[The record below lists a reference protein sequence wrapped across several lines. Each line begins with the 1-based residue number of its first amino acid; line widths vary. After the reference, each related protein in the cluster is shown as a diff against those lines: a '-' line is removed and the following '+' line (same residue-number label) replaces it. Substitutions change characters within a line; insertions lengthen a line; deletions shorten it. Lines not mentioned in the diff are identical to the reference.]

1 MTTALYRRYR
11 PETFAEMVGQEHVTG
26 PLQQAL
32 RSGRV
37 NHAYLF
43 SGPRGCGKTT
53 SARVLARCLN
63 CAQGPTDTPCGECP
77 SCVELARGGPGSL
90 DVVEIDAASHGGV
103 DDARDLRERAT
114 FAPARDRYKIFILD
128 EAHMVTS
135 QGFNALLKIVE
146 EPPEH
151 VKFIFATTEP
161 DKVIGTIRSRTHHYP
176 FRLVPPDVMTP
187 FLAGLCEAEGIEAGP
202 GVLPLVV
209 RAGGGSFRDALS
221 VLDQLLAGGQTIEY
235 EGALALLGY
244 TSVALLDDVVSAVS
258 AGDGASAFRVIDQVI
273 STGHEPRRFVE
284 DLLERLRD
292 LIVLAAAGDA
302 ASAAMRELPADQF
315 ERMETQARNLGPAEL
330 SRAADL
336 VNDALREMAGATSP
350 RLQLELLVARL
361 LLPSADDGDLGVAA
375 RLDRLER
382 GAGAGGAVPAVTATS
397 AARPVAPVASPPAP
411 SAPAAAAP
419 APADLEETERRRPP
433 VAPEPEPR
441 SDGEDAPDEPA
452 ATVPAEPSPAVAPAP
467 APAVPAPVEAASGG
481 VAQVE
486 TELLRRRWD
495 EVLATIAGLRRATWA
510 LVSQNAQVG
519 ELTGSTLS
527 LVFSSAG
534 LATAFR
540 NGSHSEVV
548 QRALHET
555 LGVDVRVEGTLAGA
569 EGATGGPATG
579 AVPVA
584 GRAASPVEASAPA
597 TEVSD
602 SPAPATR
609 HVPRVGSPSV
619 ASPAG
624 NGPSSVSPGGSAA
637 STRSPAA
644 SAPSPGGPPSDTAP
658 PSDPTPPSRTAP
670 PWDAPGRTPPSAPSP
685 GEPPPPES
693 DEDAYARAR
702 SEIDASDPT
711 IDESRT
717 MGVPLIAEML
727 GGTIIEEQTDQP

>member
-1 MTTALYRRYR
+1 
-11 PETFAEMVGQEHVTG
+11 
-26 PLQQAL
+26 
-32 RSGRV
+32 
-37 NHAYLF
+37 
-43 SGPRGCGKTT
+43 
-53 SARVLARCLN
+53 
-63 CAQGPTDTPCGECP
+63 
-77 SCVELARGGPGSL
+77 
-90 DVVEIDAASHGGV
+90 
-103 DDARDLRERAT
+103 
-114 FAPARDRYKIFILD
+114 
-128 EAHMVTS
+128 
-135 QGFNALLKIVE
+135 
-146 EPPEH
+146 
-151 VKFIFATTEP
+151 
-161 DKVIGTIRSRTHHYP
+161 
-176 FRLVPPDVMTP
+176 
-187 FLAGLCEAEGIEAGP
+187 AGLCEAEGIEAGP

-244 TSVALLDDVVSAVS
+244 TSVALLDDVVAAVS
-258 AGDGASAFRVIDQVI
+258 AGDGASAFRVIDQVV

-302 ASAAMRELPADQF
+302 AGAAMRELPAYQF

-350 RLQLELLVARL
+350 RLQLELLIARL
-361 LLPSADDGDLGVAA
+361 LLPAADDGDLGVAA

-382 GAGAGGAVPAVTATS
+382 GAGAGG
-397 AARPVAPVASPPAP
+397 VAP
-411 SAPAAAAP
+411 AAAP
-419 APADLEETERRRPP
+419 APAARPAVPVAAPPAPAAAPPAPPADLEDGERHRPP
-433 VAPEPEPR
+433 VAPEPEPEP
-441 SDGEDAPDEPA
+441 DDVVAPTAAARPTAPVSEAPAGPAEPAHVEPDPAPVTEPA
-452 ATVPAEPSPAVAPAP
+452 APEPVAAP
-467 APAVPAPVEAASGG
+467 TGG

-495 EVLATIAGLRRATWA
+495 EVLAEIATLRRATWA

-569 EGATGGPATG
+569 EGATSAPATG

-584 GRAASPVEASAPA
+584 SRAASPVE
-597 TEVSD
+597 E
-602 SPAPATR
+602 PAPPAEPVAAPSTR
-609 HVPRVGSPSV
+609 PVPRVGSPNI
-619 ASPAG
+619 A
-624 NGPSSVSPGGSAA
+624 SPGGSAG
-637 STRSPAA
+637 STASPAA
-644 SAPSPGGPPSDTAP
+644 SAPSPGGPPSGTTYPTDTV
-658 PSDPTPPSRTAP
+658 P
-670 PWDAPGRTPPSAPSP
+670 PWDVPGGTPPSAPSP
-685 GEPPPPES
+685 GEPPVPES